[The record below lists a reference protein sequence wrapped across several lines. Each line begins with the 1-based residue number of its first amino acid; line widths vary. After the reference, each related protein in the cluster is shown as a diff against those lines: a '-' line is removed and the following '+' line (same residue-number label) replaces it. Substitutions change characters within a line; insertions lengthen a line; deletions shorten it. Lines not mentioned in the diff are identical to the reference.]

1 MGLEMKISISL
12 NWTLQML
19 TAKTGLSQ
27 VRCPEGVLV
36 RSVLKAADVITE
48 IDAIRV
54 SDPRDFRGIAFF
66 RLEEASQRYF
76 DAGGQG
82 AGSTGALTGHRRLV
96 NL

>member
-1 MGLEMKISISL
+1 MKISISL

-27 VRCPEGVLV
+27 VRCPEGVDGPVLRIEGGPVDSHLAQFFGVKEGVLV

-66 RLEEASQRYF
+66 RLEEAGQR
-76 DAGGQG
+76 
-82 AGSTGALTGHRRLV
+82 
-96 NL
+96 